1 MSNFPTLVPAT
12 VSITPGV
19 VPTTLQVGYDGS
31 STTSTADTVPAG
43 DALVMTFQGLSE
55 AQARSVP
62 DHQLS
67 QQGRSFAFNSATLA
81 ASETPPGFRW
91 TYARPVTQ
99 DDIRA
104 VPGTEFYALSVEF
117 VGVWI
122 RRASTPSASVR
133 IRLRTTGGRALPAGT
148 PSASVNLRITTTG
161 AGMQSGTPAQSTL
174 LLLKTTGAGIIS
186 TPLNDPDYSSVIL
199 HLPLTSDSGFADAC
213 GRSLS
218 VTPQGG
224 VTIEATGGRWGN
236 GSALFDGSTTGWLKA
251 ALDQAIGTSD
261 YTIRFWINLISIAS
275 SNRGLFRVTYES
287 NQNYIDPNRYWLAA
301 GLNTSRTIVGDQ
313 HVDLYERFT
322 TSASVAIG
330 TWCFVQQTRQAGLVT
345 TSISN
350 VGQATVLYPSGS
362 APDVD
367 WSDSNFAQTF
377 FDIGI
382 RLNTSQTVN
391 ARFSDFQVSLVAR
404 PHVVPTGP
412 LPIF

>member
-1 MSNFPTLVPAT
+1 MQS
-12 VSITPGV
+12 
-19 VPTTLQVGYDGS
+19 
-31 STTSTADTVPAG
+31 
-43 DALVMTFQGLSE
+43 
-55 AQARSVP
+55 
-62 DHQLS
+62 
-67 QQGRSFAFNSATLA
+67 
-81 ASETPPGFRW
+81 
-91 TYARPVTQ
+91 
-99 DDIRA
+99 
-104 VPGTEFYALSVEF
+104 
-117 VGVWI
+117 
-122 RRASTPSASVR
+122 STPS
-133 IRLRTTGGRALPAGT
+133 
-148 PSASVNLRITTTG
+148 
-161 AGMQSGTPAQSTL
+161 QSTL

-186 TPLNDPDYSSVIL
+186 TPLNDPDYGKVIL
-199 HLPLTSDSGFADAC
+199 HVPLTSDSGFTDVS

-261 YTIRFWINLISIAS
+261 YTIRFWMNLISIAS

-301 GLNTSRTIVGDQ
+301 GLNTFRTIVGDQ

-367 WSDSNFAQTF
+367 WSDGNFAQTF

-382 RLNTSQTVN
+382 RSNTSQTVN